1 MEKDIRVGILTLGC
15 KVNQYE
21 SEAIAEA
28 LADKGFSVLSHNA
41 FCDAYIVNTCT
52 VTAESDRKARQMIR
66 RMMGKN
72 PEAYIL
78 VTGCYSQVSPD
89 DVAAIAGVDYICGS
103 SNKMSVV
110 DKLCE
115 LVQRSQK
122 NDKAEICVPDLK
134 NSITSQTTLPVVK
147 QVDSSFVK
155 FIETSKRFDEVFLAD
170 TVSTGD
176 WFFQTLQPAYNDFC
190 HDMTDLNSALHKE
203 LQDNSVH
210 FDASFYRSI
219 IPGVICVSAGLL
231 LVMLLMYFTIA
242 NYVNPIY
249 KIAEG
254 LNAYKSSGK
263 RYGYQME
270 GDDHLADINS
280 GVTEIIEE
288 NIELKHRVKS
298 LKEDR

>member
-1 MEKDIRVGILTLGC
+1 MAFKLFRRKGQSKPSIRKKTILSLGT
-15 KVNQYE
+15 
-21 SEAIAEA
+21 IAVI
-28 LADKGFSVLSHNA
+28 LVLSGVISILE
-41 FCDAYIVNTCT
+41 YRRMSEYVSGV
-52 VTAESDRKARQMIR
+52 VTANIKSITLSRQLSDITEEYNHQM
-66 RMMGKN
+66 
-72 PEAYIL
+72 L
-78 VTGCYSQVSPD
+78 
-89 DVAAIAGVDYICGS
+89 
-103 SNKMSVV
+103 SVV
-110 DKLCE
+110 LA
-115 LVQRSQK
+115 
-122 NDKAEICVPDLK
+122 NDLSMMPEFDEEYFMSYSDTLK
-134 NSITSQTTLPVVK
+134 TSITSQTTLPVVT

-210 FDASFYRSI
+210 FDVSFYRSI

>member
-1 MEKDIRVGILTLGC
+1 MAFKLFRRKGQSKPSIRKKTILSLGT
-15 KVNQYE
+15 
-21 SEAIAEA
+21 IAVI
-28 LADKGFSVLSHNA
+28 LVLSGVISILE
-41 FCDAYIVNTCT
+41 YRRMSEYVSGV
-52 VTAESDRKARQMIR
+52 VTANIKSITVSRQLSDITEEYNHQM
-66 RMMGKN
+66 
-72 PEAYIL
+72 L
-78 VTGCYSQVSPD
+78 
-89 DVAAIAGVDYICGS
+89 
-103 SNKMSVV
+103 SVV
-110 DKLCE
+110 LA
-115 LVQRSQK
+115 
-122 NDKAEICVPDLK
+122 NDLSKMPEFDEEYFMSYSDTLK

>member
-1 MEKDIRVGILTLGC
+1 MAFKLFRRKGQSKPSIRKKTILSLGT
-15 KVNQYE
+15 
-21 SEAIAEA
+21 IAVI
-28 LADKGFSVLSHNA
+28 LVLSGVISILE
-41 FCDAYIVNTCT
+41 YRRMSEYVSGV
-52 VTAESDRKARQMIR
+52 VTANIKSITLSRQLSDITEEYNHQM
-66 RMMGKN
+66 
-72 PEAYIL
+72 L
-78 VTGCYSQVSPD
+78 
-89 DVAAIAGVDYICGS
+89 
-103 SNKMSVV
+103 SVV
-110 DKLCE
+110 LA
-115 LVQRSQK
+115 
-122 NDKAEICVPDLK
+122 NDLSMMPEFDEEYFMSYSDTLK
-134 NSITSQTTLPVVK
+134 TSITSQTTLPVVK

-210 FDASFYRSI
+210 FDVSFYRSI

>member
-1 MEKDIRVGILTLGC
+1 MAFKLFRRKGQSKPSIRKKTILSLGT
-15 KVNQYE
+15 
-21 SEAIAEA
+21 IAVI
-28 LADKGFSVLSHNA
+28 LVLSGVISILE
-41 FCDAYIVNTCT
+41 YRRMSEYVSGV
-52 VTAESDRKARQMIR
+52 VTANIKSITVSRQLSDITEEYNHQM
-66 RMMGKN
+66 
-72 PEAYIL
+72 L
-78 VTGCYSQVSPD
+78 
-89 DVAAIAGVDYICGS
+89 
-103 SNKMSVV
+103 SVV
-110 DKLCE
+110 LA
-115 LVQRSQK
+115 
-122 NDKAEICVPDLK
+122 NDLSMMPEFDEEYFMSYSDTLK

>member
-1 MEKDIRVGILTLGC
+1 MAFKLFRRKGQSKPSIRKKTILSLGT
-15 KVNQYE
+15 
-21 SEAIAEA
+21 IAVI
-28 LADKGFSVLSHNA
+28 LVLSGVISILE
-41 FCDAYIVNTCT
+41 YRRMSEYVSGV
-52 VTAESDRKARQMIR
+52 VTANIKSITLSRQLSDITEEYNHQM
-66 RMMGKN
+66 
-72 PEAYIL
+72 L
-78 VTGCYSQVSPD
+78 
-89 DVAAIAGVDYICGS
+89 
-103 SNKMSVV
+103 SVV
-110 DKLCE
+110 LA
-115 LVQRSQK
+115 
-122 NDKAEICVPDLK
+122 NDLSMMPEFDEEYFMSYSDTLK

-170 TVSTGD
+170 TISTGD